1 MAKHILQS
9 DERLERYLNELDQ
22 TDCADSITTGSPKLG
37 DLRGKIDAIKGK
49 RDRLIAHLQ
58 TLEHSGETQ
67 ISQTDPDSRA
77 MARMTK
83 VGVGYNIQIAVDTKH
98 KLIAE
103 QQVHNRVLDYGFLA
117 ETTAAT
123 MQNLGVTEIK
133 AVADKGYF
141 QIEDIT
147 ECDARGIEAYVPKP
161 LRGSAVAAGLI

>member
-1 MAKHILQS
+1 M
-9 DERLERYLNELDQ
+9 
-22 TDCADSITTGSPKLG
+22 G
-37 DLRGKIDAIKGK
+37 DLRGKIDAIEGK
-49 RDRLIAHLQ
+49 WDRLIAHLQ

-123 MQNLGVTEIK
+123 MENLGVTEIK
-133 AVADKGYF
+133 VVADKGYF
-141 QIEDIT
+141 QIE
-147 ECDARGIEAYVPKP
+147 AYVSKP
-161 LRGSAVAAGLI
+161 LRGSAVAAGLISREEFTYGPKKDV